1 MDCPKLYPVEWYLS
15 HCKSLARELG
25 VPNDV
30 DVSLV
35 HIARAPAWFFSDYSD
50 GAAMGRLARG
60 V

>member
-1 MDCPKLYPVEWYLS
+1 M
-15 HCKSLARELG
+15 
-25 VPNDV
+25 PNDV